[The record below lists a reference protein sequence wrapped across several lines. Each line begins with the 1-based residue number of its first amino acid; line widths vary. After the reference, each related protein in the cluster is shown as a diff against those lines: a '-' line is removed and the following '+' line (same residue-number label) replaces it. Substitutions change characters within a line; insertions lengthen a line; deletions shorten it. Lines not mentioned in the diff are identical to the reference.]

1 MNFELKVVMKRR
13 NVLTAAAGLPLLLLH
28 TKAFAQNDWGKSLGY
43 PISIRDSLVRNPIYR
58 VGNYSGGFEQF
69 FPHHIISAN
78 PKNPSK
84 FYNKYIDIPYNF
96 NGSRKHIQDY
106 LKSYPIT
113 GMIITR
119 SDDIFFESYQF
130 SRTESMRMTGWSMAK
145 SITSLLLGICL
156 DLKLIDNYDDLAEKY
171 VPELKGTLH
180 GQVSLR
186 NLSNM
191 SSGAK
196 ISHPADNDIIFPAA
210 FTSKNSNITATVAS
224 WNERREES
232 GKVFNYNELCALTIG
247 MVIRKVTGKTMSAF
261 AEMTLWQPMGAEA
274 DATWTT
280 DPTGAEFNCIGFAAC
295 LRDWAR
301 VGRLVA
307 QRGAMNGKQIISE
320 SWINECTHWD
330 QKDQHTQY
338 GLVNPKWGYKAHM
351 WHFNKDGT
359 RLSFSGFHGQRLI
372 VDMPTQTVLVQTAV
386 TQNGDF
392 LNELTQIF
400 DTVTRM

>member
-1 MNFELKVVMKRR
+1 MKRR
-13 NVLTAAAGLPLLLLH
+13 NVLAAAASLPLSLLH
-28 TKAFAQNDWGKSLGY
+28 TKASAQTDWGKGLGY
-43 PISIRDSLVRNPIYR
+43 PIGIRDSLVRNPIYR
-58 VGNYSGGFEQF
+58 VGNYSGGFEKF

-78 PKNPSK
+78 PTNTFK
-84 FYNKYIDIPYNF
+84 FEEKHIDIPYNF
-96 NGSRKHIQDY
+96 KGSQRHIQDY

-119 SDDIFFESYQF
+119 SSGILFERYQF
-130 SRTESMRMTGWSMAK
+130 SRTDSMRMTGWSMAK

-156 DLKLIDNYDDLAEKY
+156 DLKLIDSYDDLAEKY
-171 VPELKGTLH
+171 APELKDTLH

-196 ISHPADNDIIFPAA
+196 ISHATDNNIIFPAA
-210 FTSKNSNITATVAS
+210 FTSKNSNITTTVAG
-224 WNERREES
+224 WNEKREES
-232 GKVFNYNELCALTIG
+232 GRVFNYNELCALTLGI
-247 MVIRKVTGKTMSAF
+247 VIRKVTGKTMSAF
-261 AEMTLWQPMGAEA
+261 AEMALWQPMGAEA

-307 QRGAMNGKQIISE
+307 QRGVMNGKQIISE
-320 SWINECTHWD
+320 SWINECTHWGP
-330 QKDQHTQY
+330 KDQHVRY
-338 GLVNPKWGYKAHM
+338 GLVNPAWGYKAHM

-359 RLSFSGFHGQRLI
+359 RLSFGGFHGQRLI
-372 VDMPTQTVLVQTAV
+372 VDLPTQTVLVQTAV
-386 TQNGDF
+386 SQEGDF

-400 DTVTRM
+400 DAVTRM